1 MDGDGPAVFRRGDAK
16 KSQRQSSTPRRQQA
30 ARRARAR
37 LAARAGGAPRSGGD
51 RVRAV
56 QVLAALAIAAS
67 FASGWTGSRAEC
79 RTAKMAPG
87 HCRNR
92 CLHSSPDTVL
102 VLGAHGRFG
111 AAACRAFAAAGWRVV
126 AQMRRAPPAPL
137 PAGVSALGVPL
148 ADAATLAATGAA
160 VVVYAINPLYTHW
173 DAEALPLLRQGLEVA
188 RRLGAHFM
196 FPGNVYN
203 FGEGMP
209 ASLDERVP
217 EQPTTTKGRQRVA
230 MEAAIAASSL
240 KATVIRAGDYY
251 GSGTGSWLDLLIA
264 KDMAQGKL
272 VYPGPVDVPHAWA
285 YVPDLARAF
294 VAAARREGPTCERLH
309 FAGHTLTGREL
320 LAAIELAAGALGAA
334 PAAGWRHGGFPW
346 ALIRVAGLV
355 WPMGRE
361 LARMSYLW
369 RVPHALDGSALARV
383 TGPLA
388 STPVAVAMR
397 QALVDLGVGRAGAA
411 AARPPSSPA

>member
-1 MDGDGPAVFRRGDAK
+1 MNAAPA
-16 KSQRQSSTPRRQQA
+16 
-30 ARRARAR
+30 
-37 LAARAGGAPRSGGD
+37 
-51 RVRAV
+51 
-56 QVLAALAIAAS
+56 
-67 FASGWTGSRAEC
+67 
-79 RTAKMAPG
+79 
-87 HCRNR
+87 
-92 CLHSSPDTVL
+92 TVL
-102 VLGAHGRFG
+102 VLGAQGRFG
-111 AAACRAFAAAGWRVV
+111 AAAVQAFAAAGWRVV

-137 PAGVSALGVPL
+137 PAGASALVVPL

-160 VVVYAINPLYTHW
+160 VVVYAINPLYTNW
-173 DAEALPLLRQGLEVA
+173 NAEALPLLRQGLEVA

-209 ASLDERVP
+209 ASLDERVS
-217 EQPTTTKGRQRVA
+217 EQPSTTKGRQRVA
-230 MEAAIAASSL
+230 MEAAIAASGI

-294 VAAARREGPTCERLH
+294 VAAARREGPTCARLH

-320 LAAIELAAGALGAA
+320 LAAIEHAAGALGAA
-334 PAAGWRHGGFPW
+334 PAGGWRHGGLPW
-346 ALIRVAGLV
+346 ALIRLAGLV
-355 WPMGRE
+355 WPLGRE

-388 STPVAVAMR
+388 PTPVAVAMR

-411 AARPPSSPA
+411 AASPPSSPA